1 MLTNKQQNIKN
12 RREVVSGAYKS
23 AIDNKEPISPL
34 VATLAKKYKVSQVT
48 IYGDINYL
56 GLNNKIT

>member
-1 MLTNKQQNIKN
+1 MLTNKQQNIKD
-12 RREVVSGAYKS
+12 RREVVSRAYKS
-23 AIDNKEPISPL
+23 AIDNKEAISPV

-56 GLNNKIT
+56 GLSKKIA